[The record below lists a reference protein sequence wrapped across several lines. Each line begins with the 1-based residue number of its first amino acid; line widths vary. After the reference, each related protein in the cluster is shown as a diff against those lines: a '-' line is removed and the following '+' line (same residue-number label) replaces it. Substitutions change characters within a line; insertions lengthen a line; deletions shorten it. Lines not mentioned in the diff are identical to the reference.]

1 LLPIRNSS
9 TVPVRKW
16 GVGPAPEQPDYL
28 SHLRHFQSIN
38 ASNLSSTINI
48 LLTLSTGVA
57 AFGVNI
63 VMSAKTPLGAWNSGI
78 LVAGLFLL
86 FLSIG
91 SGLWLL
97 FNRIADYRMTIKGV
111 VLMRD
116 NPGVITDSKRISD
129 AAAFKAKAD
138 GINKRTPILLYCQAV
153 LFITGFV
160 LLTAT
165 VLLTHLATLRT

>member
-1 LLPIRNSS
+1 
-9 TVPVRKW
+9 VRKW
-16 GVGPAPEQPDYL
+16 GVGPAPEEPDYPSL
-28 SHLRHFQSIN
+28 LRHFQSIN

-63 VMSAKTPLGAWNSGI
+63 IMSAKAPLGAWDAGI
-78 LVAGLFLL
+78 LVAGLFSL
-86 FLSIG
+86 FLSIS

-97 FNRIADYRMTIKGV
+97 FNRIADYRITIEGV

-116 NPGVITDSKRISD
+116 NPGVITDSKLISD
-129 AAAFKAKAD
+129 VEALKAKAD
-138 GINKRTPILLYCQAV
+138 RINKLTTILLRCQAV
-153 LFITGFV
+153 LFITGFL